1 VAKMEGLSIEPAAA
15 VAFAGLIKMVRAGQI
30 KSTDIV
36 VVNCSGHT
44 MPIEKMIL
52 GDNWGR
58 DIEVAPQVLRDTPE
72 EGLFSALS
80 RVTAERF
87 SKVAIVDDTPDAR
100 RLIRRILQSQGEF
113 IFYEAANGREAIDL
127 AQRELPD
134 LIILDLMM
142 PELDGFSVLDALKND
157 NQTASIP
164 VIVVTAKELTQEEK
178 ARLQGRIHTLMQKGE
193 FLNDDLLDEVTAL
206 LK

>member
-1 VAKMEGLSIEPAAA
+1 
-15 VAFAGLIKMVRAGQI
+15 
-30 KSTDIV
+30 
-36 VVNCSGHT
+36 

-58 DIEVAPQVLRDTPE
+58 DIEVSPQVLRDTPE

-87 SKVAIVDDTPDAR
+87 SKIAIVDDTADAR
-100 RLIRRILQSQGEF
+100 RLIRRILQSQGDF
-113 IFYEAANGREAIDL
+113 VFFEAANGREAVDL

-142 PELDGFSVLDALKND
+142 PELDGFSVLDALKNETR
-157 NQTASIP
+157 TASIP
-164 VIVVTAKELTQEEK
+164 VIVVTAKELTAEEK
-178 ARLQGRIHTLMQKGE
+178 ARLQGRIHMLMQKGE

>member
-1 VAKMEGLSIEPAAA
+1 
-15 VAFAGLIKMVRAGQI
+15 
-30 KSTDIV
+30 
-36 VVNCSGHT
+36 
-44 MPIEKMIL
+44 
-52 GDNWGR
+52 
-58 DIEVAPQVLRDTPE
+58 
-72 EGLFSALS
+72 
-80 RVTAERF
+80 
-87 SKVAIVDDTPDAR
+87 
-100 RLIRRILQSQGEF
+100 
-113 IFYEAANGREAIDL
+113 
-127 AQRELPD
+127 
-134 LIILDLMM
+134 MM